1 MQDKDTPPL
10 KHVVGCFVQWWKTN
24 GTDGHTTVQVTR
36 KSVFLLLKQ
45 QHHLVH
51 RINMV
56 NNKNTCTLKT
66 FSIKP
71 FVRKKAMNPHSSL
84 ASQFM
89 KLSNLATN

>member
-1 MQDKDTPPL
+1 ML
-10 KHVVGCFVQWWKTN
+10 LAVLCN
-24 GTDGHTTVQVTR
+24 GGKPMELMVTQQY
-36 KSVFLLLKQ
+36 KSPGKVFFLLLKQ

-51 RINMV
+51 RLNMV

-66 FSIKP
+66 FFIKP

-89 KLSNLATN
+89 KLSNLAAH